1 MSPLASARR
10 ATRLLSL
17 RRTFGCWARA
27 LAAPVRRAAE
37 VPAACAWVVRP
48 LELPRLRRGPLL
60 GTCLPAVL
68 DGMAAPGE
76 AWGAAPG
83 EAWGAAPGEAWG
95 AAPGEAWGAAP
106 GKEPGG
112 KSGGVRG
119 TAPGTAGA
127 ATPPPPRRPPD
138 RGAVVCSE
146 RHEVPRSAPS
156 VSRELLCRLA
166 DEPAG
171 PPAAGTAR
179 RAPVTA
185 TVARRPGPPP
195 CAPDAALAPATA
207 RAARRLAAGVAAP
220 ARQHVLGPTAT
231 APVLY
236 RHASALRSAGGRRF
250 AEPDVSGQRA
260 AQPDASTMRPAR
272 LPASGRGPGPL
283 GPGRRGRP
291 GGSAGHDLNGPD
303 PGGAGWPTAGGAA
316 AGGTAR
322 PETAW
327 PASRGESGPGRLGDA
342 GPAAGR
348 ARRRHAAWPEAS
360 AVDSGAARRGGPH
373 GGAAWSEGGSGAPP
387 RRARGDQPTASER
400 LGAAPVVTS
409 SHPALVAPE
418 PIGASAIPAASGTLR
433 RGAARDAQPPDFLD
447 NAELTARM
455 AQVLRDEARRHGIG
469 V

>member
-17 RRTFGCWARA
+17 RRTFGCWARG
-27 LAAPVRRAAE
+27 LAAPVRRAAA
-37 VPAACAWVVRP
+37 VPSACAWVVRP
-48 LELPRLRRGPLL
+48 PELPRLRRGPLL
-60 GTCLPAVL
+60 GTCLPSVL
-68 DGMAAPGE
+68 DEMAAPGE
-76 AWGAAPG
+76 AWGAAYG
-83 EAWGAAPGEAWG
+83 GASGV
-95 AAPGEAWGAAP
+95 AP

-112 KSGGVRG
+112 KSRGARG
-119 TAPGTAGA
+119 TAPGTVGA
-127 ATPPPPRRPPD
+127 ATPPPRRPPD

-166 DEPAG
+166 GEPAG

-179 RAPVTA
+179 RAPVAAPVT
-185 TVARRPGPPP
+185 RRPGPPP

-207 RAARRLAAGVAAP
+207 RAARRLAAGAVAP
-220 ARQHVLGPTAT
+220 ARQRALGPAAT

-236 RHASALRSAGGRRF
+236 RHASPVRFAGGRRF
-250 AEPDVSGQRA
+250 AEPDVSGERVV
-260 AQPDASTMRPAR
+260 QPDASTMRPAG

-283 GPGRRGRP
+283 EPGRRGRP

-327 PASRGESGPGRLGDA
+327 PASGDESGPGRLGDA

-348 ARRRHAAWPEAS
+348 ARRRRAAWPEAS

-387 RRARGDQPTASER
+387 RRPRGDQPTASER

-409 SHPALVAPE
+409 SHPALVARE
-418 PIGASAIPAASGTLR
+418 PIGAPTIPAASGTLR

-455 AQVLRDEARRHGIG
+455 AQVLHDEARRHGIG

>member
-17 RRTFGCWARA
+17 RRTFGCWAGA
-27 LAAPVRRAAE
+27 LAAPVRRAAA
-37 VPAACAWVVRP
+37 VPTACAWVVRSP
-48 LELPRLRRGPLL
+48 ELPRLRRGPLL

-83 EAWGAAPGEAWG
+83 EAWGAAPG
-95 AAPGEAWGAAP
+95 
-106 GKEPGG
+106 KEPGG
-112 KSGGVRG
+112 KSRGVRG
-119 TAPGTAGA
+119 TAPGAAGT

-166 DEPAG
+166 GEPAG

-179 RAPVTA
+179 RAPVAAPVT
-185 TVARRPGPPP
+185 RRPGPPP
-195 CAPDAALAPATA
+195 CAPDAALTPATA
-207 RAARRLAAGVAAP
+207 RAARRLADGAAARQRVPGPATAALSAGVAAS
-220 ARQHVLGPTAT
+220 ARQRVPGPAAT
-231 APVLY
+231 AAVLY
-236 RHASALRSAGGRRF
+236 RHASPLRFVEGGWF

-260 AQPDASTMRPAR
+260 AQPDASTMRPAQ

-283 GPGRRGRP
+283 EPGRRGRP
-291 GGSAGHDLNGPD
+291 GGSAGHDLNGSDPD
-303 PGGAGWPTAGGAA
+303 GVGWPIAGGAA

-327 PASRGESGPGRLGDA
+327 SK
-342 GPAAGR
+342 
-348 ARRRHAAWPEAS
+348 
-360 AVDSGAARRGGPH
+360 
-373 GGAAWSEGGSGAPP
+373 GGSGAPP
-387 RRARGDQPTASER
+387 RRARDDQPTASER

-418 PIGASAIPAASGTLR
+418 PIGAPTTPAASGTLQ

-455 AQVLRDEARRHGIG
+455 AQVLHDEARRHGIG